1 MFKVHVVGMT
11 CEFML
16 NISILENY
24 PRLLFDT
31 MFVGNDTFINFCIFS
46 RVQVFTK
53 KLAKVVTFFIWV

>member
-1 MFKVHVVGMT
+1 MIRLK
-11 CEFML
+11 
-16 NISILENY
+16 ILENY

-31 MFVGNDTFINFCIFS
+31 VFVGNDSFINFCIFS